1 MIMKK
6 VLLFVAVWLMA
17 GGLCRAQLPTGTW
30 SGALDLQGVSL
41 TLVFNFSEEG
51 CTLDVPDQGAKGL
64 KASATLTAL
73 GAVHVDFPSIGAS
86 FEGYRLGSSIVG
98 TFTQNGMTLPLTLK
112 PGAPERKRPQTP
124 QSPFPYGTE
133 EVSFTNG
140 DAVLKGTLTL
150 PSGCNRQTPVLL
162 MVTGSGL
169 QDRDET
175 LFEHKPFAVIADYLA
190 RAGIATL
197 RYDDRGF
204 GESTGDVMR
213 CTTEDL
219 KEDAAAGITLLRN
232 RFDRVGVIG
241 HSEGG
246 TIALML
252 AAEKK
257 VDFIVSLA
265 GIVVS
270 GRETLLTQNRD
281 GLLQAGLDE
290 KTVEAYCKALAETFD
305 AVSGGLPM
313 PKPGDYNLPAALQQ
327 NLQQVQAQLGLPY
340 LRYFVLLD
348 VSKRLGEIAC
358 PVLALNGTKD
368 TQVDCALNLDA
379 LRNGLP
385 ASGSNRIE
393 ALEGLNHLF
402 QHCSTG
408 LTAEYPQIEETFS
421 PEALALIADWLK
433 AVE

>member
-1 MIMKK
+1 MAG
-6 VLLFVAVWLMA
+6 LLA
-17 GGLCRAQLPTGTW
+17 GGLCRAQIPVGTW

-41 TLVFNFSEEG
+41 TLVFNFSEDA

-64 KASATLTAL
+64 KASASLTAL
-73 GAVHVDFPSIGAS
+73 GALHVDVPSIGAS
-86 FEGYRLGSSIVG
+86 FEGYRFGDKINGS
-98 TFTQNGMTLPLTLK
+98 FTQNGMSLPLTLK

-124 QSPFPYGTE
+124 QPPFPYATE
-133 EVSFTNG
+133 AVSFTNG

-150 PSGCNRQTPVLL
+150 PEGCTKDTPVLL

-190 RAGIATL
+190 RRGIATL

-213 CTTEDL
+213 VTTEDL
-219 KEDAAAGITLLRN
+219 KEDAAAGIALLRE
-232 RFDRVGVIG
+232 RFSNVGVIG

-257 VDFIVSLA
+257 VNFIVSLA
-265 GIVVS
+265 GMAVS
-270 GRETLLTQNRD
+270 GRETLLWQNRE
-281 GLLQAGLDE
+281 GLRQAGLDE
-290 KTVEAYCKALAETFD
+290 KTVNAYCKALEDTYD
-305 AVSGGLPM
+305 AATEGLPL
-313 PKPGDYNLPAALQQ
+313 PSPGSYDLPAALKQ

-340 LRYFVLLD
+340 LRYFVQLD
-348 VSKRLGEIAC
+348 VSQLLGTIAC
-358 PVLALNGTKD
+358 PVLALNGTRD
-368 TQVDCALNLDA
+368 TQVDCASNLGV
-379 LRNGLP
+379 LERGLP
-385 ASGSNRIE
+385 KSGKNKVQT
-393 ALEGLNHLF
+393 LEGLNHLF
-402 QHCSTG
+402 QHCTTG
-408 LTAEYPQIEETFS
+408 QAAEYPQIEETFS

-433 AVE
+433 SLFPA